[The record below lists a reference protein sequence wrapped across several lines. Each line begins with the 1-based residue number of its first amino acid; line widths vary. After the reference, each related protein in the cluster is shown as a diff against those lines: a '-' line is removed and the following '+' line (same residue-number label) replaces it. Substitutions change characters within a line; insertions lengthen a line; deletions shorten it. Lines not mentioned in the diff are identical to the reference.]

1 MTENAHISGGAACAT
16 CAGCCTRLEGIGVRI
31 NGADVLRDVN
41 FHTHCGELTV
51 IIGHNGAGKTTLL
64 RAILGEVPCS
74 GRLHFT
80 RADGTPAAGRPR
92 VGYVPQRLDLDR
104 TAPVRVLDLFAAALA
119 RRPVWLGVGRRWR
132 EAIRAALALVEAEE
146 LCDAPLGALSAG
158 QLQRVLVALALHPL
172 PQLLMLDEPLAGMDR
187 AGTELFYRLL
197 SRLRLKHDL
206 GILLVSHDLSAAAQ
220 VADRMILLN
229 RTILADGPPE
239 TVLASAAF
247 RRLFGLDLVPPVPSP
262 DAVRHAALWHRGG
275 YAQGAEFTPAGET

>member
-1 MTENAHISGGAACAT
+1 MMPEAHLSGESCAV
-16 CAGCCTRLEGIGVRI
+16 CEGCCTRLEGIGVRL
-31 NGADVLRDVN
+31 NGNAVLHDVN

-51 IIGHNGAGKTTLL
+51 IIGPNGAGKTTLL
-64 RAILGEVPCS
+64 RAILGEIPCS

-104 TAPVRVLDLFAAALA
+104 TAPVRVLDLFAAALS
-119 RRPVWLGVGRRWR
+119 RRPVWLGVSRHWR
-132 EAIRAALALVEAEE
+132 EATCRALAMVEAES

-197 SRLRLKHDL
+197 SQLRLKHDL

-229 RTILADGPPE
+229 RTILADGAPE
-239 TVLASAAF
+239 AVLASPPF
-247 RRLFGLDLVPPVPSP
+247 RRLFGLDLVPPQTLAPVAAQRMARLHHSGL
-262 DAVRHAALWHRGG
+262 ATIRHK
-275 YAQGAEFTPAGET
+275 GAP